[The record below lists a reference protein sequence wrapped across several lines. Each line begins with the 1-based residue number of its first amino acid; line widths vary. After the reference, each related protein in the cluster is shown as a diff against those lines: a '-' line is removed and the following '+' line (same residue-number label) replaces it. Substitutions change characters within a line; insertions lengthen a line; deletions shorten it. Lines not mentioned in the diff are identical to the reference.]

1 MIGIYPFQTNPFLP
15 QAQQQ
20 QKTINYVN
28 GRANVESSYLGPN
41 SSDVYID
48 TGAKKFYTKHVDA
61 NGTATIKVCSY
72 TEDEEPKP
80 TEYVTKEEF
89 ELFKATM
96 KGVEHGQDTDNID
109 NNQQ

>member
-1 MIGIYPFQTNPFLP
+1 MLGLYPFQTNPYLP
-15 QAQQQ
+15 QTQQ

-48 TGAKKFYTKHVDA
+48 TGAKKFYTKHVDG
-61 NGTATIKVCSY
+61 NGVATIKEHDY
-72 TEDEEPKP
+72 TEAEEPKP
-80 TEYVTKEEF
+80 PEYVTKAEF

-96 KGVEHGQDTDNID
+96 KGVEHGSDTDNID
-109 NNQQ
+109 DNQ